1 MNLSR
6 FLGCKTEDRIPY
18 IVMNLHSS
26 LPIVNL
32 LTRNMPSSFFIQVR
46 ENENYR
52 TALPDKRVMMAYLP
66 AIHPWRSL

>member
-18 IVMNLHSS
+18 IILNFHSG

-32 LTRNMPSSFFIQVR
+32 LAIDIPSSFFIQVR
-46 ENENYR
+46 ESQIYR
-52 TALPDKRVMMAYLP
+52 AALPDKRVMVADLP
-66 AIHPWRSL
+66 SIHPWRSL